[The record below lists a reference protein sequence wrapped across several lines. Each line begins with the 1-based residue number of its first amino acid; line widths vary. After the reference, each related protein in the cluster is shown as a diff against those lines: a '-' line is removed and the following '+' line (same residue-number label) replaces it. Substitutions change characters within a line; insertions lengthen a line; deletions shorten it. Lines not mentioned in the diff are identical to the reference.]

1 MLDFYIEQIET
12 QLKKMHENLSFEEMS
27 KRLGVAPSSL
37 SGILNGSR
45 PMKNPSLDLLLK
57 VFPRCK
63 IDLDGN
69 SYISSADHGGVSVQD
84 ISVSGNGNNFF
95 SAENSRISKIT
106 DAVMT
111 SDLPAESKVKVYQII
126 KDCE

>member
-1 MLDFYIEQIET
+1 MYEKEIRDRLCE
-12 QLKKMHENLSFEEMS
+12 MHDRGMS
-27 KRLGVAPSSL
+27 YDEISQKTNISKTTVGHVITGGRS
-37 SGILNGSR
+37 I
-45 PMKNPSLDLLLK
+45 KNPTISLLLK
-57 VFPRCK
+57 VFPRCR

-95 SAENSRISKIT
+95 SAENSRITKIT

>member
-1 MLDFYIEQIET
+1 MKISEEVTNRVRIDYDGGMTQDQIAKKYNVT
-12 QLKKMHENLSFEEMS
+12 QQRINHILSG
-27 KRLGVAPSSL
+27 KRLVSAFS
-37 SGILNGSR
+37 I
-45 PMKNPSLDLLLK
+45 K
-57 VFPRCK
+57 VLETMFPRCR

-95 SAENSRISKIT
+95 SAENSRITKIT